1 MNQPLIEKIILKN
14 LDNIAPRM
22 MAEGVLWN
30 EVHLDDDSVSFTAF
44 RKALTS
50 LQEKGQ
56 AVVIDGEDRNK
67 VKITQAGAARLAE

>member
-1 MNQPLIEKIILKN
+1 MNQPLIERIILNN

-22 MAEGVLWN
+22 MAESVLWN
-30 EVHLDDDSVSFTAF
+30 EVHLDDDSVNFTSF
-44 RKALTS
+44 RNALSS

-56 AVVIDGEDRNK
+56 AVVIDGEDRSK

>member
-1 MNQPLIEKIILKN
+1 MDQSKIERIILNN

-22 MAEGVLWN
+22 MAVGTLWS
-30 EVHLDDDSVSFTAF
+30 EVHLDDDSVNFTAF
-44 RKALTS
+44 KKALTS